1 MPPLLKKTI
10 VTLNL
15 GLEEDF
21 EQALLEKILLCG
33 KEDETIIKLFAPGE
47 KPFVATL
54 IKFQENGGKTTFM
67 LKGSLVV
74 EKYIHEFHIAN
85 ATDFGGGKRVVES
98 FIGRGAQV
106 RDLFRDVRVYGG
118 IIPVE
123 IGLYLRRFIESPE
136 RKTLEEIYKACDPE
150 KLALWAQKSYKI
162 PAPQEK
168 CAVFMSEQD
177 AIEFTRR
184 YGRPPFAN
192 KTNNYEIVQK
202 KPLEAYL
209 FGQTAVLFGKN
220 EMPTGGSFSLVN
232 VSDVSI
238 ESPTKKG
245 TYKKGS
251 YVVDFALPNG
261 QKETVSI
268 YGAPCYDLLGESMA
282 QIAKDFPPEEYLK
295 RVFMAA
301 ENEFPNDM
309 IFLVERILSR
319 APDKRLKED
328 DLKIL
333 AGMLAGTIECRLE
346 KKTFVSS
353 KDNSSHELLV
363 ATMSKLFPV
372 VSGDNRVSRKKGNFV
387 LSDNGEL
394 LKGRFVLGG
403 DDSLREAL
411 VKRQMN
417 LVEIDR
423 PLENGLER

>member
-1 MPPLLKKTI
+1 M
-10 VTLNL
+10 
-15 GLEEDF
+15 EEDF
-21 EQALLEKILLCG
+21 DQVLLYKILPCG
-33 KEDETIIKLFAPGE
+33 KEVKTTFNLFAAGE
-47 KPFVATL
+47 KPFVTTL
-54 IKFQENGGKTTFM
+54 IKFPEPGGKTAFM
-67 LKGSLVV
+67 LHGNIVV
-74 EKYIHEFHIAN
+74 GRYTHEVHIAN
-85 ATDFGGGKRVVES
+85 ATDFGGGKKVVES

-106 RDLFRDVRVYGG
+106 KDLFRDVREHRG
-118 IIPVE
+118 ILPIE
-123 IGLYLRRFIESPE
+123 IDGYLHRFIKSPE

-150 KLALWAQKSYKI
+150 KLALWAKKSYKI
-162 PAPQEK
+162 PAAQEK

-268 YGAPCYDLLGESMA
+268 YGAPCYGLIGESMV

-301 ENEFPNDM
+301 DNEFPNDM
-309 IFLVERILSR
+309 LFIVERILSH

-333 AGMLAGTIECRLE
+333 AGMLAGAVECRLE

-353 KDNSSHELLV
+353 RDDSFHELLV
-363 ATMSKLFPV
+363 STMSKFSPV
-372 VSGDNRVSRKKGNFV
+372 VGGGNRIPRTRGNFV
-387 LSDNGEL
+387 LADNGEL
-394 LKGRFVLGG
+394 LRGRFVLGG
-403 DDSLREAL
+403 AGSLREAL
-411 VKRQMN
+411 VKKQMK
-417 LVEIDR
+417 LVETDR
-423 PLENGLER
+423 HSENDMER

>member
-1 MPPLLKKTI
+1 MSQPIKTTI
-10 VTLNL
+10 VSLNL
-15 GLEEDF
+15 DMEEDF
-21 EQALLEKILLCG
+21 DQVLLYKILPCG
-33 KEDETIIKLFAPGE
+33 KEVKTTFNLFAAGE
-47 KPFVATL
+47 KPFVTTL
-54 IKFQENGGKTTFM
+54 IKFPEPGGKTAFM
-67 LKGSLVV
+67 LHGNIVV
-74 EKYIHEFHIAN
+74 GRYTHEVHIAN
-85 ATDFGGGKRVVES
+85 ATDFGGGKKVVES

-106 RDLFRDVRVYGG
+106 KDLFRDVREHGG
-118 IIPVE
+118 ILPIE
-123 IGLYLRRFIESPE
+123 IDGYLHRFIKSPE

-150 KLALWAQKSYKI
+150 KLALWVKKSHNI
-162 PAPQEK
+162 PASHAK

-177 AIEFTRR
+177 AIEFTRH
-184 YGRPPFAN
+184 YGRPPFVN

-220 EMPTGGSFSLVN
+220 EMPTGGCFSLVN